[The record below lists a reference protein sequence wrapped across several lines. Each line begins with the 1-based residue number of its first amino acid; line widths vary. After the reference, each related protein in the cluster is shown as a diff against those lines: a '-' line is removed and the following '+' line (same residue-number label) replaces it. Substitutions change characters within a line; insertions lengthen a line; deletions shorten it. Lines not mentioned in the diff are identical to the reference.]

1 MGPWTSPLLV
11 VMFLLECSITCYFVV
26 SAMDTLAT
34 LDPFSSHF
42 ILSNWEIFVFWKF
55 FKSALLCKLKKNIR
69 N

>member
-42 ILSNWEIFVFWKF
+42 ILSKLGNFCFLEI
-55 FKSALLCKLKKNIR
+55 L
-69 N
+69 